1 MSFIDA
7 FFGSTQSQFTAYA
20 IFGAVIS
27 ICISIILSGT
37 DMTIG
42 NRFLLIFFVIL
53 AVLPSILLM
62 LLQITCMVTGGNKD
76 DRWWCWLYSW
86 IIAIF
91 VIIYCI
97 FVIIISLSS
106 LFTYN
111 NAISKVDM
119 SEQNNKMTPE
129 NSNNYAKMM
138 INTNSNQEIEKFMN
152 SYEDAE
158 EETSS
163 IDIIQK
169 FTDKKTAGS
178 PPDMVNIQN
187 FTNGG
192 SPPDMVNIQNFTN
205 GGSPP
210 DMTNVQK
217 FTNGSNV
224 DTTIQ
229 NFTDTKITSSVSPTT
244 LAPPTKDTKIPS
256 PIGSQEKKDGFTSR
270 EMLDDEPEPFTNRNY
285 ASFR

>member
-20 IFGAVIS
+20 IFAAVIS
-27 ICISIILSGT
+27 ICISIILTGT

-86 IIAIF
+86 LIAIF
-91 VIIYCI
+91 VIIYCV
-97 FVIIISLSS
+97 FVVIISLTS

-138 INTNSNQEIEKFMN
+138 LQTNSKQEIEKFMN
-152 SYEDAE
+152 EVNDDEDSIGGIVEKYENLPE
-158 EETSS
+158 MT
-163 IDIIQK
+163 
-169 FTDKKTAGS
+169 
-178 PPDMVNIQN
+178 MQN
-187 FTNGG
+187 FENA
-192 SPPDMVNIQNFTN
+192 SPSNMDKI
-205 GGSPP
+205 
-210 DMTNVQK
+210 VQK
-217 FTNGSNV
+217 FTN
-224 DTTIQ
+224 D
-229 NFTDTKITSSVSPTT
+229 DKIIPSVSPKSITPT
-244 LAPPTKDTKIPS
+244 SAPTPQTQIPPPQAQIPPPLAPSKPVDN
-256 PIGSQEKKDGFTSR
+256 FTSS
-270 EMLDDEPEPFTNRNY
+270 EILEDEPEPFTNRNY

>member
-1 MSFIDA
+1 MSFIEA

-27 ICISIILSGT
+27 ICISIILTGT

-53 AVLPSILLM
+53 SILPSILLM

-76 DRWWCWLYSW
+76 DHWWCWLYSW

-97 FVIIISLSS
+97 FVIIISLTS

-119 SEQNNKMTPE
+119 SEQNNKMSPE
-129 NSNNYAKMM
+129 SSNNYAKLMLQS
-138 INTNSNQEIEKFMN
+138 NSKQEIEKFMN
-152 SYEDAE
+152 SMDEDE
-158 EETSS
+158 EQEDYSNMNKM
-163 IDIIQK
+163 IDDKDELKQNFVDGGMPKNMEDTIQK
-169 FTDKKTAGS
+169 FTNDKDKKPL
-178 PPDMVNIQN
+178 PPMSSMPSTPPTPPIPTPQNVQTFENKTPQVQPQQSTDFDNSKIDN
-187 FTNGG
+187 FT
-192 SPPDMVNIQNFTN
+192 
-205 GGSPP
+205 
-210 DMTNVQK
+210 
-217 FTNGSNV
+217 
-224 DTTIQ
+224 
-229 NFTDTKITSSVSPTT
+229 SSEV
-244 LAPPTKDTKIPS
+244 
-256 PIGSQEKKDGFTSR
+256 
-270 EMLDDEPEPFTNRNY
+270 LDDEEPEPFTNRNY

>member
-20 IFGAVIS
+20 IFAAVVS
-27 ICISIILSGT
+27 ICISIILTGT

-76 DRWWCWLYSW
+76 DHWWCWLYSW

-91 VIIYCI
+91 VIIYCV
-97 FVIIISLSS
+97 FVVIISLSS

-119 SEQNNKMTPE
+119 SEQNNKMSPE

-138 INTNSNQEIEKFMN
+138 INTNTPDAIEKFMN
-152 SYEDAE
+152 SEDE
-158 EETSS
+158 EDDKYKISMVGTES
-163 IDIIQK
+163 
-169 FTDKKTAGS
+169 FEDKKEKS
-178 PPDMVNIQN
+178 DKVLPEKSKSSEPPL
-187 FTNGG
+187 T
-192 SPPDMVNIQNFTN
+192 
-205 GGSPP
+205 
-210 DMTNVQK
+210 
-217 FTNGSNV
+217 
-224 DTTIQ
+224 
-229 NFTDTKITSSVSPTT
+229 
-244 LAPPTKDTKIPS
+244 PPTPSIPS
-256 PIGSQEKKDGFTSR
+256 PPTPTQPSSKDEGHIVKEKYSST
-270 EMLDDEPEPFTNRNY
+270 ELLDDHYEAFTNRNY
-285 ASFR
+285 ASF

>member
-20 IFGAVIS
+20 IFAAVIS
-27 ICISIILSGT
+27 ICISIILTGT

-86 IIAIF
+86 LIAIF
-91 VIIYCI
+91 VIIYCV
-97 FVIIISLSS
+97 FVVIISLTS

-138 INTNSNQEIEKFMN
+138 LQTNSKQEIEKFMN
-152 SYEDAE
+152 EVNDDEESIGGIVEKYENLPE
-158 EETSS
+158 MT
-163 IDIIQK
+163 
-169 FTDKKTAGS
+169 
-178 PPDMVNIQN
+178 MQN
-187 FTNGG
+187 FENA
-192 SPPDMVNIQNFTN
+192 SPSNMDKI
-205 GGSPP
+205 
-210 DMTNVQK
+210 VQK
-217 FTNGSNV
+217 FTN
-224 DTTIQ
+224 D
-229 NFTDTKITSSVSPTT
+229 DKIIPSVSPKSITPT
-244 LAPPTKDTKIPS
+244 PAPTPQTQIPPPQAQIPPPLAPSKPVDN
-256 PIGSQEKKDGFTSR
+256 FTSS
-270 EMLDDEPEPFTNRNY
+270 EILEDEPEPFTNRNY

>member
-1 MSFIDA
+1 MSFLDA

-20 IFGAVIS
+20 IFAAVIS
-27 ICISIILSGT
+27 ICISIILTGT

-42 NRFLLIFFVIL
+42 NRFLLIFFIIL

-76 DRWWCWLYSW
+76 DHWWCWLYSW
-86 IIAIF
+86 LIAIF

-138 INTNSNQEIEKFMN
+138 IKSNSKEEIEKFMN
-152 SYEDAE
+152 STSEDDE
-158 EETSS
+158 TIEET
-163 IDIIQK
+163 DI
-169 FTDKKTAGS
+169 
-178 PPDMVNIQN
+178 VQN
-187 FTNGG
+187 FTNGSNANAFIQTFKNKEEDKIVSSVAPQQMTPPQMTPPQMTPPQMTPSQMTPQQMTPPQPP
-192 SPPDMVNIQNFTN
+192 SPVEKYT
-205 GGSPP
+205 
-210 DMTNVQK
+210 
-217 FTNGSNV
+217 
-224 DTTIQ
+224 
-229 NFTDTKITSSVSPTT
+229 TDTAKIADTFS
-244 LAPPTKDTKIPS
+244 TK
-256 PIGSQEKKDGFTSR
+256 
-270 EMLDDEPEPFTNRNY
+270 EMIDDEPEPFTNRNY
-285 ASFR
+285 ATFR

>member
-76 DRWWCWLYSW
+76 DHWWCWLYSW

-119 SEQNNKMTPE
+119 SEQNNKMSPE

-138 INTNSNQEIEKFMN
+138 INTNSKEEIEKFMN
-152 SYEDAE
+152 STE
-158 EETSS
+158 EEISDG
-163 IDIIQK
+163 DIIQN
-169 FTDKKTAGS
+169 FSDKKSAGS
-178 PPDMVNIQN
+178 PPDME
-187 FTNGG
+187 
-192 SPPDMVNIQNFTN
+192 MK
-205 GGSPP
+205 
-210 DMTNVQK
+210 QK
-217 FTNGSNV
+217 FTNGGSNV

-229 NFTDTKITSSVSPTT
+229 HFTDAKITSSVSPTT
-244 LAPPTKDTKIPS
+244 LATPLTLDTKIP
-256 PIGSQEKKDGFTSR
+256 PQIASQEKKDGFTSR

>member
-20 IFGAVIS
+20 IFAAVIS
-27 ICISIILSGT
+27 ICISIILTGT

-86 IIAIF
+86 LIAIF
-91 VIIYCI
+91 VIIYCV
-97 FVIIISLSS
+97 FVVIISLTS

-138 INTNSNQEIEKFMN
+138 IQTNSKQEIEKFMN
-152 SYEDAE
+152 EVNDDEDSIGGIVEKYENLPE
-158 EETSS
+158 MT
-163 IDIIQK
+163 
-169 FTDKKTAGS
+169 
-178 PPDMVNIQN
+178 MQN
-187 FTNGG
+187 FENA
-192 SPPDMVNIQNFTN
+192 SPSNMDKI
-205 GGSPP
+205 
-210 DMTNVQK
+210 VQK
-217 FTNGSNV
+217 FTN
-224 DTTIQ
+224 D
-229 NFTDTKITSSVSPTT
+229 DKIIPSVSPKSITPT
-244 LAPPTKDTKIPS
+244 SAPTPQTQIPPPQAQIPPPLAPSKPVDN
-256 PIGSQEKKDGFTSR
+256 FTSS
-270 EMLDDEPEPFTNRNY
+270 EILEDEPEPFTNRNY

>member
-1 MSFIDA
+1 MSFLDA

-20 IFGAVIS
+20 IFAAVIS
-27 ICISIILSGT
+27 ICISIILTGT

-42 NRFLLIFFVIL
+42 NRFLLIFFIIL

-76 DRWWCWLYSW
+76 DHWWCWLYSW
-86 IIAIF
+86 LIAIF

-129 NSNNYAKMM
+129 NSNNYAKIM
-138 INTNSNQEIEKFMN
+138 IKSNSKEEIEKFMN
-152 SYEDAE
+152 STGEYEEDE
-158 EETSS
+158 NTMSGG
-163 IDIIQK
+163 DI
-169 FTDKKTAGS
+169 
-178 PPDMVNIQN
+178 VQN
-187 FTNGG
+187 FTNG
-192 SPPDMVNIQNFTN
+192 SNANAFIQTFKN
-205 GGSPP
+205 
-210 DMTNVQK
+210 K
-217 FTNGSNV
+217 EEEE
-224 DTTIQ
+224 
-229 NFTDTKITSSVSPTT
+229 KIVKSVSPQQMTAEPKMQPPPQIKETT
-244 LAPPTKDTKIPS
+244 SVEKYTNDNVKIADTFSSK
-256 PIGSQEKKDGFTSR
+256 

-285 ASFR
+285 ATFR

>member
-20 IFGAVIS
+20 IFAAIAS
-27 ICISIILSGT
+27 ICISIILTGT

-42 NRFLLIFFVIL
+42 NRLLLIFFIIL

-62 LLQITCMVTGGNKD
+62 LLQITCMVTGGSNH

-111 NAISKVDM
+111 NAINKVDM
-119 SEQNNKMTPE
+119 NEQSNKMSPD

-138 INTNSNQEIEKFMN
+138 IDTNSKGAIERFMNAEDSVDDEAAAGGIIQTFENNYPEMKMPNNENFDDKKIVNNPPLPNKEDVKDEKEKFYNSTPQYPTSIMTDEKKEEEKFKDVSANSHTTQEISNFM
-152 SYEDAE
+152 
-158 EETSS
+158 
-163 IDIIQK
+163 
-169 FTDKKTAGS
+169 
-178 PPDMVNIQN
+178 
-187 FTNGG
+187 
-192 SPPDMVNIQNFTN
+192 
-205 GGSPP
+205 
-210 DMTNVQK
+210 
-217 FTNGSNV
+217 
-224 DTTIQ
+224 
-229 NFTDTKITSSVSPTT
+229 TK
-244 LAPPTKDTKIPS
+244 
-256 PIGSQEKKDGFTSR
+256 
-270 EMLDDEPEPFTNRNY
+270 EMLDEPEPFTNRNY
-285 ASFR
+285 ASIM

>member
-1 MSFIDA
+1 MSFTEA

-20 IFGAVIS
+20 IFAAIIS

-76 DRWWCWLYSW
+76 DHWWCWLYSW

-97 FVIIISLSS
+97 FVVIISLSS

-119 SEQNNKMTPE
+119 SEQHNKMTPE

-138 INTNSNQEIEKFMN
+138 INTNSKEAIEKFMN
-152 SYEDAE
+152 AEKE
-158 EETSS
+158 EEEQEQRIMYEENYAQNNVATPPPHV
-163 IDIIQK
+163 
-169 FTDKKTAGS
+169 S
-178 PPDMVNIQN
+178 PPQDPATIL
-187 FTNGG
+187 T
-192 SPPDMVNIQNFTN
+192 PIPD
-205 GGSPP
+205 GEKP
-210 DMTNVQK
+210 K
-217 FTNGSNV
+217 
-224 DTTIQ
+224 DTTKPPSSKSLYEIPTVKKEPYKDFSDNSSDEHQ
-229 NFTDTKITSSVSPTT
+229 GLSSHEDDNKI
-244 LAPPTKDTKIPS
+244 
-256 PIGSQEKKDGFTSR
+256 
-270 EMLDDEPEPFTNRNY
+270 EPFTNRNY
-285 ASFR
+285 ASIL